1 MLDEGSFQQLLAA
14 AYVVQEHNRAL
25 RTREVQPGTAPMLS
39 EIAEIQ
45 ATVRAGAPNLPQV
58 AKLIT
63 DRLLNSLGAAG
74 VSISLVSNGYLD
86 CVAESGAPANV
97 PGSSLASHS
106 LVATERLKSGQI
118 FDSTDSQTD
127 IRLDCNMCSRLRV
140 ESLVAAP
147 IFRFGEIAGLIEV
160 RWQQANA
167 FREED
172 LSTIKLMADL
182 MTEMLE
188 LQVPANFV
196 GEETTVPQE
205 TACAQPIAPTQVET
219 VPIPEAPPIYHD
231 HFRPDSPTEMQ
242 EQGSS
247 ELTSAAGPISESISS
262 ASGLS
267 CRVCGHPFRAD
278 EAFCGYCSMPRVAV
292 TPSEGLQS
300 KWASLWFIQK
310 AQSAIGGDGESSPD
324 ASFPSERVASLPEHP
339 LTPET
344 KIEGLTPLAAGT
356 SHYEGNFSYFMPA
369 TGKYADAAVVDLLD
383 DEPRSAEAWTRI
395 VQSVRNRLRL
405 RDVVLALVAAALTF
419 GVVSAW
425 PSSTGQLTWFQSA
438 MVRLGLA
445 QSPVPSPIYGNPDAS
460 VWIDTHSKLYYCDGS
475 DLYGNTSD
483 GHFSTQRKAQLDR
496 FESATGLA
504 CQ

>member
-14 AYVVQEHNRAL
+14 AYVVQEHNRTL
-25 RTREVQPGTAPMLS
+25 RTREVQPRTAPMSS

-45 ATVRAGAPNLPQV
+45 AIARVGALNLHQA

-63 DRLLNSLGAAG
+63 NRLLTSLRSGG

-147 IFRFGEIAGLIEV
+147 ILRFGEIAGLIEV

-167 FREED
+167 FQEED

-182 MTEMLE
+182 MTKMLE
-188 LQVPANFV
+188 QQAPADSV
-196 GEETTVPQE
+196 GEDRIVPQE
-205 TACAQPIAPTQVET
+205 PTCAQPMAEPPVEA
-219 VPIPEAPPIYHD
+219 VPIPEAPPIYQD
-231 HFRPDSPTEMQ
+231 HLRPDSPVEIR
-242 EQGSS
+242 EDVSS
-247 ELTSAAGPISESISS
+247 ELTSAADPISESIAP

-267 CRVCGHPFRAD
+267 CRVCGRPFRAN

-310 AQSAIGGDGESSPD
+310 AQSALADEGERSPD
-324 ASFPSERVASLPEHP
+324 ASFPSEQVASLQEDP
-339 LTPET
+339 LNPET
-344 KIEGLTPLAAGT
+344 NIEGLTPLPAAA
-356 SHYEGNFSYFMPA
+356 SHQDNFSYFMPA
-369 TGKYADAAVVDLLD
+369 TDKDYDAADLDSLA
-383 DEPRSAEAWTRI
+383 DEPWPGEAWSRT
-395 VQSVRNRLRL
+395 VQSLRNRFRL
-405 RDVVLALVAAALTF
+405 RDVVLTLVAAALTF

-425 PSSTGQLTWFQSA
+425 PSSTGQLTWFGSA

-445 QSPVPSPIYGNPDAS
+445 QPPVSSPVYGNPDAS
-460 VWIDTHSKLYYCDGS
+460 VWVDPQSKLYYCDGS

-496 FESATGLA
+496 FASATGLA